1 MKAFLYRACAIIFS
15 HFVLYPDYRISFFI
29 PLAFRFAD
37 YRTREF
43 LHEVMSLAWQFVKR
57 NGYTMSEAMKV
68 AWANLKLKGEM
79 KKKIVKFYFKKVDGS
94 VREAYGTLNEKLMP
108 AITGTDNR
116 KKNDT
121 VQTYYDTERQ
131 EFRCFKKANLMSIA

>member
-1 MKAFLYRACAIIFS
+1 MSNTFRS
-15 HFVLYPDYRISFFI
+15 QIS
-29 PLAFRFAD
+29 
-37 YRTREF
+37 
-43 LHEVMSLAWQFVKR
+43 EVMCLAWQMVKR
-57 NGYTMSEAMKV
+57 NGYTMSEALKTAWTNIKLRAAMK
-68 AWANLKLKGEM
+68 ER
-79 KKKIVKFYFKKVDGS
+79 IVKFYFQKVDGS